1 MKAINPVQRMPSH
14 VRNHPLAGDV
24 VELRERMID
33 PVSGD
38 PFEGETMLRV
48 VAVHEGRVWYKEYG
62 AGHDLLLLTKWQER
76 FDRAVAATLVR
87 GADHDAPF

>member
-1 MKAINPVQRMPSH
+1 MTTIVRREPQH

-24 VELRERMID
+24 IELTERHVD
-33 PVSGD
+33 PVSGEQFD
-38 PFEGETMLRV
+38 AETMLRV

-62 AGHDLLLLTKWQER
+62 KGHDLLLLSKWQER
-76 FDRAVAATLVR
+76 FDRSSARALIR